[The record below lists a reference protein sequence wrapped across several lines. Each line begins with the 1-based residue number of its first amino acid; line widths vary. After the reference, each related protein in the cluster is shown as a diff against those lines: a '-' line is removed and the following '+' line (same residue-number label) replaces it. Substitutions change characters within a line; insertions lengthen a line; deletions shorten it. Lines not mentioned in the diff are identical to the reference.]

1 MVKGSQAAITKD
13 TEKCFKK
20 NLGDA
25 LKVSQSEIV
34 SQTTAKQEADLF
46 DKEKRARNIVITGV
60 AESELT
66 EISDRVAA
74 DTVHILEITE
84 I

>member
-1 MVKGSQAAITKD
+1 MVKGPQAAITKE
-13 TEKCFKK
+13 TKKCFKK

-25 LKVSQSEIV
+25 LKESQSEIV

-46 DKEKRARNIVITGV
+46 DKLKLVRNIVITGV

-74 DTVHILEITE
+74 GTVLFFGNN
-84 I
+84 